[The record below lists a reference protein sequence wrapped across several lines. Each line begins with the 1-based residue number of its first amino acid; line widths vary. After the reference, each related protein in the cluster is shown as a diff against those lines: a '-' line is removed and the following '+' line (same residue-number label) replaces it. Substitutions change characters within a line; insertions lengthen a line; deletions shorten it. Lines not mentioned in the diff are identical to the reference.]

1 MTNIA
6 KIEKTAL
13 KDMSRAKTSAELEN
27 LRTKYLG
34 RKSELSL
41 FLRSLKDL
49 PPEERAKSGR
59 LANDL
64 RGKLETEI
72 EEKARQL
79 KSEELARKIEQEK
92 IDVTAPGRR
101 VEHGHLHPLTIVRQ
115 EIEDIFRSMGFD
127 IVEGP
132 EVETEWYNFDALN
145 VPADHPAREMQDTF
159 WLRQPV
165 NGLSARSDLQ
175 SKSDLGPIND
185 PHQHLLLRTHT
196 SAVQV
201 RYMEKHQPPFRIIV
215 PGRVFRN
222 EATDATHEMQFY
234 TFEGLMVGP
243 SAGSGQVNVSLANLK
258 GVLQFFANKFFKDET
273 EVRFVASYF
282 PYTEPSV
289 EVFLKGRKGKLK
301 DRWIEMAG
309 AGMVNQKVFQAAGY
323 VPGEYQGFA
332 FGMTIDRLAMFKYG
346 INDIRLLYGS
356 DLRFLKQF

>member
-1 MTNIA
+1 MINIA

-13 KDMSRAKTSAELEN
+13 KDLSRAKTPAELEN

-49 PPEERAKSGR
+49 PPEERVKSGQ
-59 LANDL
+59 LANNL
-64 RGKLETEI
+64 RRKLETETGN
-72 EEKARQL
+72 RVQQL
-79 KSEELARKIEQEK
+79 KETELARKAEQEK
-92 IDVTAPGRR
+92 IDVTAPGKR
-101 VEHGHLHPLTIVRQ
+101 VEHGHLHPLTIVRR

-145 VPADHPAREMQDTF
+145 VPADHPARDMQDTF
-159 WLRQPV
+159 WLK
-165 NGLSARSDLQ
+165 Q
-175 SKSDLGPIND
+175 SEEAQKD
-185 PHQHLLLRTHT
+185 PQKHLLPRTHT

-215 PGRVFRN
+215 PGKCFRN
-222 EATDATHEMQFY
+222 EATDATHEMQFH
-234 TFEGLMVGP
+234 TFEGLMVGKD
-243 SAGSGQVNVSLANLK
+243 VSLANLK
-258 GVLQFFANKFFKDET
+258 GVIQFFANKFFKDEI
-273 EVRFVASYF
+273 EVKLNASYF

-309 AGMVNQKVFQAAGY
+309 AGMVNQEVFKAAGY
-323 VPGEYQGFA
+323 VPGECQGFA

-346 INDIRLLYGS
+346 IDDIRLLYGS

>member
-1 MTNIA
+1 MISIA
-6 KIEKTAL
+6 RIEKSAFQ
-13 KDMSRAKTSAELEN
+13 DVSRAKTTAELEN

-49 PPEERAKSGR
+49 PQEERAKSGQ
-59 LANDL
+59 LANNL
-64 RGKLETEI
+64 RRKLEAEI
-72 EEKARQL
+72 EGRAQQL
-79 KSEELARKIEQEK
+79 KSEELTRKIEQEK

-101 VEHGHLHPLTIVRQ
+101 VEHGHLHPLTIVRR

-132 EVETEWYNFDALN
+132 EVETEWYNFDVLN
-145 VPADHPAREMQDTF
+145 VPADHPARDMQDTF
-159 WLRQPV
+159 WLK
-165 NGLSARSDLQ
+165 Q
-175 SKSDLGPIND
+175 SEEAQKD
-185 PHQHLLLRTHT
+185 PHRHLLPRTHT

-215 PGRVFRN
+215 PGKCFRN
-222 EATDATHEMQFY
+222 EATDATHEMQFH
-234 TFEGLMVGP
+234 TFEGLMVGKD
-243 SAGSGQVNVSLANLK
+243 VSLANLK
-258 GVLQFFANKFFKDET
+258 GVIQFFANKFFKDEI
-273 EVRFVASYF
+273 EVKLNASYF

-346 INDIRLLYGS
+346 IDDIRLLYGS

>member
-1 MTNIA
+1 MINIA
-6 KIEKTAL
+6 KTEKSAL
-13 KDMSRAKTSAELEN
+13 QDLSRAKTTAELEN
-27 LRTKYLG
+27 LQTKYLG

-41 FLRSLKDL
+41 FLRSLKGL
-49 PPEERAKSGR
+49 PPGERARSGQI
-59 LANDL
+59 ANEL
-64 RGKLETEI
+64 RRKLETEMGN
-72 EEKARQL
+72 KAQQL
-79 KSEELARKIEQEK
+79 KEAELARKIEQEK

-101 VEHGHLHPLTIVRQ
+101 VEHGHLHPLTIVRH

-145 VPADHPAREMQDTF
+145 VPADHPARDMQDTF
-159 WLRQPV
+159 WLK
-165 NGLSARSDLQ
+165 Q
-175 SKSDLGPIND
+175 SPEAQKD
-185 PHQHLLLRTHT
+185 PHTHLLPRTHT

-215 PGRVFRN
+215 PGKCFRN
-222 EATDATHEMQFY
+222 EATDATHEMQFH
-234 TFEGLMVGP
+234 TFEGLMVGKDI
-243 SAGSGQVNVSLANLK
+243 SLANLK
-258 GVLQFFANKFFKDET
+258 GVLRFFANKFFKDEV
-273 EVRFVASYF
+273 EVKFNASYF

-309 AGMVNQKVFQAAGY
+309 AGMVNQKVFQSAGY
-323 VPGEYQGFA
+323 VQGEYQGFA

-346 INDIRLLYGS
+346 IDDIRLLYGS

>member
-1 MTNIA
+1 MISIA
-6 KIEKTAL
+6 KIEKSAFQ
-13 KDMSRAKTSAELEN
+13 DVSRAKTTAELEN

-49 PPEERAKSGR
+49 PQEERAKSGQ
-59 LANDL
+59 LANNL
-64 RGKLETEI
+64 RRKLEAEI
-72 EEKARQL
+72 EGRAQQL
-79 KSEELARKIEQEK
+79 KSEELTRKIEQEK

-101 VEHGHLHPLTIVRQ
+101 VEHGHLHPLTIVRR

-132 EVETEWYNFDALN
+132 EVETEWYNFDVLN
-145 VPADHPAREMQDTF
+145 VPADHPARDMQDTF
-159 WLRQPV
+159 WLK
-165 NGLSARSDLQ
+165 Q
-175 SKSDLGPIND
+175 SEEAQKD
-185 PHQHLLLRTHT
+185 PHRHLLPRTHT

-215 PGRVFRN
+215 PGKCFRN
-222 EATDATHEMQFY
+222 EATDATHEMQFH
-234 TFEGLMVGP
+234 TFEGLMVGKD
-243 SAGSGQVNVSLANLK
+243 VSLANLK
-258 GVLQFFANKFFKDET
+258 GVIQFFANKFFKDEI
-273 EVRFVASYF
+273 EVKLNASYF

-346 INDIRLLYGS
+346 IDDIRLLYGS
-356 DLRFLKQF
+356 DFRFLKQF

>member
-1 MTNIA
+1 MINLA
-6 KIEKTAL
+6 KIEKSAL
-13 KDMSRAKTSAELEN
+13 QDVPRAKTPAELEN

-49 PPEERAKSGR
+49 PSEERVKLGQ
-59 LANDL
+59 LANEL
-64 RGKLETEI
+64 RRKLEMEMGNR
-72 EEKARQL
+72 AQHL
-79 KSEELARKIEQEK
+79 KEEELARKIEQEK
-92 IDVTAPGRR
+92 IDVTAPGKR
-101 VEHGHLHPLTIVRQ
+101 VEHGHLHPLTIVRR

-127 IVEGP
+127 VIEGP

-159 WLRQPV
+159 WLK
-165 NGLSARSDLQ
+165 Q
-175 SKSDLGPIND
+175 SEEVQKD
-185 PHQHLLLRTHT
+185 PRAHLLPRTHT

-234 TFEGLMVGP
+234 TFEGLMVGKDI
-243 SAGSGQVNVSLANLK
+243 SLANLK
-258 GVLQFFANKFFKDET
+258 GVLQFFANKFFKDEVG
-273 EVRFVASYF
+273 VRFVASYF

-309 AGMVNQKVFQAAGY
+309 AGMVNQKVLQAAGY

-346 INDIRLLYGS
+346 IDDIRLLYGS

>member
-1 MTNIA
+1 MISIT
-6 KIEKTAL
+6 KIEKSAFQ
-13 KDMSRAKTSAELEN
+13 DVSRAKTTAELEN

-49 PPEERAKSGR
+49 PQEERAKSGQ
-59 LANDL
+59 LANNL
-64 RGKLETEI
+64 RRKLEAEI
-72 EEKARQL
+72 EGRAQQL
-79 KSEELARKIEQEK
+79 KSEELTRKIEQEK

-101 VEHGHLHPLTIVRQ
+101 VEHGHLHPLTIVRR

-132 EVETEWYNFDALN
+132 EVETEWYNFDVLN
-145 VPADHPAREMQDTF
+145 VPADHPARDMQDTF
-159 WLRQPV
+159 WLK
-165 NGLSARSDLQ
+165 Q
-175 SKSDLGPIND
+175 SEEAQKD
-185 PHQHLLLRTHT
+185 PHRHLLPRTHT

-215 PGRVFRN
+215 PGKCFRN
-222 EATDATHEMQFY
+222 EATDATHEMQFH
-234 TFEGLMVGP
+234 TFEGLMVGKD
-243 SAGSGQVNVSLANLK
+243 VSLANLK
-258 GVLQFFANKFFKDET
+258 GVIQFFANKFFKDEI
-273 EVRFVASYF
+273 EVKLNASYF

-346 INDIRLLYGS
+346 IDDIRLLYGS

>member
-1 MTNIA
+1 MINLA
-6 KIEKTAL
+6 KIEKASL
-13 KDMSRAKTSAELEN
+13 QDVSRAKTPAELEN

-49 PPEERAKSGR
+49 PQEERAKSGQ
-59 LANDL
+59 LANNL
-64 RGKLETEI
+64 RRKLEAEI
-72 EEKARQL
+72 EGRAQQL
-79 KSEELARKIEQEK
+79 KSEELTRKIEQEK

-101 VEHGHLHPLTIVRQ
+101 VEHGHLHPLTIVRR

-132 EVETEWYNFDALN
+132 EVETEWYNFDVLN
-145 VPADHPAREMQDTF
+145 VPADHPARDMQDTF
-159 WLRQPV
+159 WLK
-165 NGLSARSDLQ
+165 Q
-175 SKSDLGPIND
+175 SEEAQKD
-185 PHQHLLLRTHT
+185 PHRHLLPRTHT

-215 PGRVFRN
+215 PGKCFRN
-222 EATDATHEMQFY
+222 EATDATHEMQFH
-234 TFEGLMVGP
+234 TFEGLMVGKD
-243 SAGSGQVNVSLANLK
+243 VSLANLK
-258 GVLQFFANKFFKDET
+258 GVIQFFANKFFKDEI
-273 EVRFVASYF
+273 EVKLNASYF

-346 INDIRLLYGS
+346 IDDIRLLYGS

>member
-159 WLRQPV
+159 WLK
-165 NGLSARSDLQ
+165 Q
-175 SKSDLGPIND
+175 SEEAQKD
-185 PHQHLLLRTHT
+185 PRVHLLPRTHT

>member
-1 MTNIA
+1 MINLA
-6 KIEKTAL
+6 KIEKSAL
-13 KDMSRAKTSAELEN
+13 QDVPRAKTPAELEN

-49 PPEERAKSGR
+49 PPEERVKLGQ
-59 LANDL
+59 LANEL
-64 RGKLETEI
+64 RRKLEMEMGNR
-72 EEKARQL
+72 AQHL
-79 KSEELARKIEQEK
+79 KEEELARKIEQEK
-92 IDVTAPGRR
+92 IDVTAPGKR
-101 VEHGHLHPLTIVRQ
+101 VEHGHLHPLTIVRR

-127 IVEGP
+127 VIEGP

-159 WLRQPV
+159 WLK
-165 NGLSARSDLQ
+165 Q
-175 SKSDLGPIND
+175 SEEVQKD
-185 PHQHLLLRTHT
+185 PRAHLLPRTHT

-234 TFEGLMVGP
+234 TFEGLMVGKDI
-243 SAGSGQVNVSLANLK
+243 SLANLK
-258 GVLQFFANKFFKDET
+258 GVLQFFANKFFKDEVG
-273 EVRFVASYF
+273 VRFVASYF

-309 AGMVNQKVFQAAGY
+309 AGMVNQKVLQAAGY

-346 INDIRLLYGS
+346 IDDIRLLYGS